1 MKIAGCAALVTGTR
15 RIGGTIALHLSR
27 AGARVALVYRH
38 SRNEAENML
47 RQIEAEGGQGLLVQA
62 DLSLREEVFAAV
74 QQSRETWGEIDILVH
89 AASIYQS
96 KPFDNLTLEDWE
108 NNLNGNLRSAFFCAQ
123 AILPSMRSRGKG
135 RIILFS
141 DWVAASG
148 RPRYKGYLPYYVSKV
163 GMIGL
168 AQALALELA
177 RDQILV
183 NAIAPGPIVPP
194 PGLTEEEIQEV
205 NRATPLGGWGGSE
218 EIAKTVLS
226 LIESDFITGECIRV
240 DGGRHIC

>member
-1 MKIAGCAALVTGTR
+1 MKVSDCTALVTGTR
-15 RIGGTIALHLSR
+15 RIGGSIALHLSR
-27 AGARVALVYRH
+27 AGARVALAYRH
-38 SRNEAENML
+38 SKGEAENVL
-47 RQIEAEGGQGLLVQA
+47 HQIETEGGQALLVQA
-62 DLSLREEVFAAV
+62 DLSVREEVLAAV
-74 QQSRETWGEIDILVH
+74 QRLREQWGEINVLVH

-96 KPFDNLTLEDWE
+96 KPFAELNLKDWE
-108 NNLNGNLRSAFFCAQ
+108 DNLNGNLSSAFLCAQ
-123 AILPSMRSRGKG
+123 AVIPGMRCKGQG

-163 GMIGL
+163 GVIGL
-168 AQALALELA
+168 TQALALELA
-177 RDQILV
+177 SDQILV

-194 PGLTEEEIQEV
+194 PGLTEEEMQEV
-205 NRATPLGGWGGSE
+205 KQATPVGRWGGAE

-240 DGGRHIC
+240 DGGRHVC